1 MAIREEADQNKASRP
16 ENIYDKDYREQTN
29 ENRPDPTAKR
39 NIGLGG
45 ETQRSGQKDKL
56 ENLHIGG
63 NEATGYGANDPN
75 EVESIA
81 QGPGFEFE
89 GSYEEGDGSVNGIR
103 TEDQPFGSD
112 ETKPNENAE
121 GYNRI

>member
-1 MAIREEADQNKASRP
+1 MAIQEENQQNTPAKT
-16 ENIYDKDYREQTN
+16 ENVYDKDYRQQTN
-29 ENRPDPTAKR
+29 GNYPDPSAKR
-39 NIGLGG
+39 NVGLGG
-45 ETQRSGQKDKL
+45 ETERRGQKDKL

-63 NEATGYGANDPN
+63 NEVSGYGANDPN

-89 GSYEEGDGSVNGIR
+89 GSYEEGDGTVNGVR
-103 TEDQPFGSD
+103 SADQPFGSD
-112 ETKPNENAE
+112 ETEPNENAS